1 VAAERVQKVL
11 AAAGYGSRR
20 ACEALIADGRVT
32 VNGSAATLGDRAD
45 AATDVITVDGVPVDA
60 AQKIV
65 VYALHKP
72 AGVVTTA
79 SDPQGRPIVV
89 DLVPPEPRVFPI
101 GRLDADTEGLLLL
114 TNDGDLAQL
123 VAHPRHGVPKT
134 YLVEAAG
141 SVGSRELARLRR
153 GVVLDDGPTA
163 PARVAKVHRSG
174 RTTAF
179 EVTIR
184 EGRNRQVRR
193 MADAVGGDVRR
204 LVRTR
209 VGPVSLGRLAAGR
222 WRRLSPIEVDR
233 LRRVAAGTPLNGRP
247 ESQRPPPRPIPPEL

>member
-1 VAAERVQKVL
+1 VAAERVQKLL

-20 ACEALIADGRVT
+20 AGEALIAEGRVT
-32 VNGSAATLGDRAD
+32 VNGTVATLGDRAD
-45 AATDVITVDGVPVDA
+45 AEADVIAVDGIPVDA
-60 AQKIV
+60 AQRIV

-89 DLVPPEPRVFPI
+89 DLVPPQPRVFPI
-101 GRLDADTEGLLLL
+101 GRLDVDTEGVLLL
-114 TNDGDLAQL
+114 TSAGDLAQV
-123 VAHPRHGVPKT
+123 VARARHGVPKAC
-134 YLVEAAG
+134 LVEAAG
-141 SVGSRELARLRR
+141 SVGQRELARLRQ

-163 PARVAKVHRSG
+163 PTRVAKVHRSG

-179 EVTIR
+179 EVTVH

-193 MADAVGGDVRR
+193 MVDAVGGDVRR

-209 VGPVSLGRLAAGR
+209 IGPVSLGRLAAGR
-222 WRRLSPIEVDR
+222 WRRLSPIEVDH
-233 LRRVAAGTPLNGRP
+233 LRRVA
-247 ESQRPPPRPIPPEL
+247 SIPP

>member
-1 VAAERVQKVL
+1 M
-11 AAAGYGSRR
+11 
-20 ACEALIADGRVT
+20 
-32 VNGSAATLGDRAD
+32 
-45 AATDVITVDGVPVDA
+45 
-60 AQKIV
+60 
-65 VYALHKP
+65 
-72 AGVVTTA
+72 
-79 SDPQGRPIVV
+79 
-89 DLVPPEPRVFPI
+89 
-101 GRLDADTEGLLLL
+101 LLL

-193 MADAVGGDVRR
+193 MVDAVGGDVRR

-222 WRRLSPIEVDR
+222 WRRLSPIEVGR